1 MSLSIDQLL
10 EHMSWAN
17 QGVYKAISQLPD
29 EALGAFSAESE
40 WTVGEILH
48 HTAAISGILGYR
60 ISGVKKEALARPTNM
75 QDLQMLTSRL
85 LESDQLLIDLA
96 QAPDAEISITQQGKS
111 QTWLRSTIISQAI
124 HHATE
129 HRAQA
134 VCALEVKGYSGV
146 NLDDFHL
153 WAYHASGA

>member
-1 MSLSIDQLL
+1 
-10 EHMSWAN
+10 MSWAN

-60 ISGVKKEALARPTNM
+60 ISGVKKEALTRPTNM
-75 QDLQMLTSRL
+75 QDLQLLASRL
-85 LESDQLLIDLA
+85 LESDQLLFELA
-96 QAPDAEISITQQGKS
+96 QAPDDEISITQQGKS
-111 QTWLRSTIISQAI
+111 QNWLRSTIISQAI

-134 VCALEVKGYSGV
+134 VCALEVKGYPAI
-146 NLDDFHL
+146 NLDNFHL